1 MSRRWPHITVIGL
14 TGNIGTGKSTV
25 MSMLAALGATVI
37 DADRVAH
44 EVIAPG
50 TPGWRQVVAAFG
62 RGVVAADGAIDR
74 ARLGAIVF
82 SDPAA
87 LARLEAII
95 HPAVAIA
102 IDQRLRAIERGV
114 VVLEAIKLIESGL
127 YRDCDALWVVTC
139 RPEQQLERL
148 MRDRRLS
155 EAEARQRLAAQPPP
169 SEKIALADVVIDNSG
184 SVEETRAQ
192 VEAAWKV
199 LGLSSAHT
207 FPSSD
212 PSPH

>member
-50 TPGWRQVVAAFG
+50 TPGWSQVVAAFG
-62 RGVVAADGAIDR
+62 RGVVAADGTIDR

-87 LARLEAII
+87 LTRLEAIT
-95 HPAVAIA
+95 HPAVAVA
-102 IDQRLRAIERGV
+102 IDQRLRAIERGAV
-114 VVLEAIKLIESGL
+114 ILEAIKLIESGL

-148 MRDRRLS
+148 MRDRRMS
-155 EAEARQRLAAQPPP
+155 EAEARRRIAAQPPQ

-192 VEAAWKV
+192 VEAAWQAIRRKP
-199 LGLSSAHT
+199 G
-207 FPSSD
+207 
-212 PSPH
+212 

>member
-1 MSRRWPHITVIGL
+1 L
-14 TGNIGTGKSTV
+14 TG
-25 MSMLAALGATVI
+25 
-37 DADRVAH
+37 
-44 EVIAPG
+44 
-50 TPGWRQVVAAFG
+50 
-62 RGVVAADGAIDR
+62 
-74 ARLGAIVF
+74 
-82 SDPAA
+82 
-87 LARLEAII
+87 
-95 HPAVAIA
+95 VAIA

-192 VEAAWKV
+192 VEAAWKAISRKR
-199 LGLSSAHT
+199 G
-207 FPSSD
+207 
-212 PSPH
+212 